1 MELSAKIK
9 SMRLKSIDKR
19 LSLDGQLTLGEA
31 FQLFQTVPI
40 EIAIYDLN
48 GNYKYVNKYYAAD
61 DEINNAIIGKD
72 DACYFDLMGISP
84 DAIEKRKEYFQEVDC
99 IWNEEMPIPTLVAAS
114 YMAARSE
121 RLQGV
126 DWQTWAGM
134 GKYTLMY
141 KPGDWWIWEG
151 D

>member
-1 MELSAKIK
+1 
-9 SMRLKSIDKR
+9 MRLKSIDKR

-48 GNYKYVNKYYAAD
+48 GNFKYVNKYYAAD

-84 DAIEKRKEYFQEVDC
+84 DAIEKRKEYFQIALNIISIFFDR
-99 IWNEEMPIPTLVAAS
+99 NEDFS
-114 YMAARSE
+114 FN
-121 RLQGV
+121 
-126 DWQTWAGM
+126 
-134 GKYTLMY
+134 
-141 KPGDWWIWEG
+141 
-151 D
+151 